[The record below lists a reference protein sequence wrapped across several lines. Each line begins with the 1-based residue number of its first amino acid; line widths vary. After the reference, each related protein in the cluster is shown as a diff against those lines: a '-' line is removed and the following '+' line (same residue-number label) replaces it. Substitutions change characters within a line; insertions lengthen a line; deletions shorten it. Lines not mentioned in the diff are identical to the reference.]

1 MKARRRD
8 GRRSPSPHRSSRW
21 GEGRG
26 EGQEHARTAGPIAAH
41 AAANAMVPQ
50 SPHVHLPL
58 TLTLSPRREERRGER
73 GRALPRRR
81 GGRSSPSPHRSS
93 RWGEGRGEGQE
104 HARTAGPIAAHAA
117 APTMVPQRPHV
128 LLPLTLTLS
137 PRREERRGERGRALP
152 RRRDGRSSPSPHRS
166 SRWGEGRGEG
176 QEHARTAGPIAAHAA
191 ANAMV
196 PQSPHVHL
204 PLTLT
209 LSPRREERR
218 GERGRALP
226 PRRGGRPSPSPHRS
240 SRWGEGRGE
249 GQEHARTAGPIA
261 AHAAARAIVPQRP
274 HVLLPLTLTLSPRRE
289 ERRGERGRALPR
301 RRAACV
307 LGGVACA

>member
-1 MKARRRD
+1 MR
-8 GRRSPSPHRSSRW
+8 GRSTH
-21 GEGRG
+21 GRP
-26 EGQEHARTAGPIAAH
+26 GPIAAH
-41 AAANAMVPQ
+41 AAAPTMVLQ
-50 SPHVHLPL
+50 SPHMLLPL

-73 GRALPRRR
+73 GRALPPRR

-104 HARTAGPIAAHAA
+104 HARTARLIASVAAVNAA
-117 APTMVPQRPHV
+117 A
-128 LLPLTLTLS
+128 
-137 PRREERRGERGRALP
+137 
-152 RRRDGRSSPSPHRS
+152 
-166 SRWGEGRGEG
+166 
-176 QEHARTAGPIAAHAA
+176 
-191 ANAMV
+191 

-226 PRRGGRPSPSPHRS
+226 PRRGGRSSPSPHRSSRWGEGRGEGQEHARTARLIASVAAVNAAAPQSPHVHLPLTLTLSPRREERRGERGRALPPRRAGRPSPSPHRS

-261 AHAAARAIVPQRP
+261 AHAAVNASGAPEPSRAPAP
-274 HVLLPLTLTLSPRRE
+274 HPNPLPT
-289 ERRGERGRALPR
+289 A
-301 RRAACV
+301 
-307 LGGVACA
+307 